1 MRKVLIAVVVL
12 IILVIAAVLALPHII
27 DVNQYRGQI
36 QAELQKR
43 LNRPV
48 QLGNMDLSVIPLA
61 VRVDNVSIGDDPNFH
76 SNTAFAQVQRLDVH
90 VKLFPLLAKNIEVSS
105 LSLQRPKIELIRNAS
120 GVWNFASLGHN
131 SNAPQA
137 NQVPPS
143 QPAQQQQPTQP
154 SPASEAAS
162 QGGFELSELQIADG
176 QIAVTDYQKH
186 QSRAVYDHIDLT
198 LKDYAPNK
206 PFALDVTAHLPGKG
220 TQTLQLSGKGGPIND
235 SQMLNTPF
243 SGTVK
248 FNEVSL
254 AGAQK
259 FLNTLALENSDA
271 VITGSTDFS
280 TGSGKASAKGSLKLN
295 DAVIHGVNV
304 GYPIQADFDVADD
317 LNTDI
322 IQINQGELKL
332 GSTPVSVKGTLNTR
346 PTPMIVDVNFSTNNA
361 SIQEAARLA
370 SAFGIAFSP
379 NTKIAGQITANVHA
393 QGPTDHLALNGNVNG
408 RNLEVTGSDIP
419 QPVKVP
425 AIDLAMTPQ
434 DIRSNSFTAT
444 SGATT
449 LAGQIALSQ
458 YATPSPNIDATLK
471 TVNGKVEELLSI
483 AKAYGL
489 GATEGMSGSG
499 SVSLDVHATGPI
511 KNSNAM
517 NFSGTGALQNASI
530 KTPQLTQALNVKNA
544 NLQFTQNLANLN
556 NLVASLGSSN
566 ANGNLSIS
574 NFQAPNLRFALNVDK
589 LIVAELQK
597 ITASAPAPAPA
608 KKAEANWSLVPRAD
622 AAPAAQPQVSLL
634 EKATGS
640 GTISVGSV
648 VYDRTTLTNVKSNV
662 SLDHGVIQLSPLT
675 AQVYGGQINGAI
687 SIDERHP
694 TAAYTVNAK
703 LTGADA
709 NQLLSAVS
717 NNKDTVYG
725 TLAANVNQT
734 FSTPASGDITQT
746 LNGPFAFTL
755 TNGKLMKIDLLNEL
769 SKIGKFGGG
778 SAKGYTA
785 ISQMSGTF
793 QVQNG
798 VAQTNDLKAA
808 LDVGTM
814 AAQGL
819 LNLVNETLN
828 MHLTAVLDSGFSKS
842 VGGTGVGGYL
852 NTALANQK
860 GELVLP
866 VIITGTM
873 SHPVVAPDVQKIA
886 QMKVNN
892 ILPTAAGVLGG
903 KNANVGGIVGS
914 LLGGGQQQGQQQT
927 AKPGQQKQPQ
937 QNDLNNAI
945 NNALGGLLGGSK
957 KNPHQ

>member
-1 MRKVLIAVVVL
+1 MRKLLIAVVVL
-12 IILVIAAVLALPHII
+12 VVLVVALVLVVPHII

-48 QLGNMDLSVIPLA
+48 QLGNMGLSVIPLA
-61 VRVDNVSIGDDPNFH
+61 VQVDNVTIGDDPAFH
-76 SNTAFAQVQRLDVH
+76 SNVPFAQVQRLDVH
-90 VKLFPLLAKNIEVSS
+90 VKLLPLLAKNIEVSS
-105 LSLQRPKIELIRNAS
+105 LRLERPRIELIRNAS
-120 GVWNFASLGHN
+120 GVWNFANLGHN
-131 SNAPQA
+131 STAPHA
-137 NQVPPS
+137 NQAPPS
-143 QPAQQQQPTQP
+143 QPAPQQPSKP
-154 SPASEAAS
+154 SPASQAGS
-162 QGGFELSELQIADG
+162 QGGFELAALQITDG
-176 QIAVTDYQKH
+176 QIAVTDHQKH
-186 QSRAVYDHIDLT
+186 QSRAVYDHVDLT
-198 LKDYAPNK
+198 LKDYAPNR

-220 TQTLQLSGKGGPIND
+220 TQALQLSGKGGPIND
-235 SQMLNTPF
+235 AQLLNTPF
-243 SGTVK
+243 HGSVK

-259 FLNTLALENSDA
+259 FLNTQALEHSDA

-280 TGSGKASAKGSLKLN
+280 SGGGKASAKGSLKLN
-295 DAVIHGVNV
+295 DAVIHGTTV

-322 IQINQGELKL
+322 IQINEGALKL
-332 GSTPVSVKGTLNTR
+332 GGTPVSLKGTLNTR
-346 PTPMIVDVNFSTNNA
+346 PTPMIVDVNFNANNA

-370 SAFGIAFSP
+370 AAFGVAFSP

-408 RNLEVTGSDIP
+408 RNLEVTGNEIP

-458 YATPSPNIDATLK
+458 YTTPSPNIDATLK
-471 TVNGKVEELLSI
+471 TVNGKVDELLSI
-483 AKAYGL
+483 AKAYGVK
-489 GATEGMSGSG
+489 AVEGMSGSG
-499 SVSLDVHATGPI
+499 NVNLDVHATGPI
-511 KNSNAM
+511 KNTNGL
-517 NFSGTGALQNASI
+517 NFSGSGALRNASI
-530 KTPQLTQALNVKNA
+530 KTPQLTQPLNVKNA
-544 NLQFTQNLANLN
+544 DLQFTQNSATLN
-556 NLVASLGSSN
+556 NLAASLGSSN
-566 ANGNLSIS
+566 ASGNLSVS
-574 NFQAPNLRFALNVDK
+574 NFQSPNLRFALNVDK
-589 LIVAELQK
+589 INVAELQK
-597 ITASAPAPAPA
+597 ITSSAPAPT
-608 KKAEANWSLVPRAD
+608 KKTAANWTVVPSAD
-622 AAPAAQPQVSLL
+622 AAPAPAQPSFLDN
-634 EKATGS
+634 ASGS
-640 GTISVGSV
+640 GTVAIGTLIH
-648 VYDRTTLTNVKSNV
+648 DRTTLTNVHSNV
-662 SLDHGVIQLSPLT
+662 NLNHGVIQLSPFT
-675 AQVYGGQINGAI
+675 ANVYGGQINGAV
-687 SIDERHP
+687 SIDERQP
-694 TAAYTVNAK
+694 TATFAVNAK

-717 NNKDTVYG
+717 NTKDTVYG

-734 FSTPASGDITQT
+734 FAAPASGDIVQT

-755 TNGKLMKIDLLNEL
+755 TNGKLMKLDLLNEL

-778 SAKGYTA
+778 GAKGYTA

-814 AAQGL
+814 SAQGL

-828 MHLTAVLDSGFSKS
+828 MHVTAVLESGFSKS

-852 NTALANQK
+852 NTALANNK

-873 SHPVVAPDVQKIA
+873 SHPAVAPDVQKIA

-892 ILPTAAGVLGG
+892 LLPTAAGVLGG
-903 KNANVGGIVGS
+903 KNAGVGGIVGS
-914 LLGGGQQQGQQQT
+914 LLGGGQ
-927 AKPGQQKQPQ
+927 APGQQPQPGAKQGQHQPQ
-937 QNDLNNAI
+937 QNDLNNTI
-945 NNALGGLLGGSK
+945 NNALGGLLGGGK
-957 KNPHQ
+957 KNPH